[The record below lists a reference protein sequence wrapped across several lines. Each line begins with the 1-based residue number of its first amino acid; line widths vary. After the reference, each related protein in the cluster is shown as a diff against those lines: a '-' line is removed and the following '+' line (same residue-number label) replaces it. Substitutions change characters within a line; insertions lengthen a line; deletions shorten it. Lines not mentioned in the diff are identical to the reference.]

1 MVRPSPPAGESM
13 VESQSVTLEE
23 FARLTARIDAG
34 ESVEKVLAGSD
45 LDADR
50 WAARSAIRVSH
61 VR

>member
-34 ESVEKVLAGSD
+34 ESVE
-45 LDADR
+45 
-50 WAARSAIRVSH
+50 
-61 VR
+61 